1 MKRTLIALGLAATL
15 TAGAA
20 GMAAAQSNTATM
32 DVGLTML
39 ELAVG
44 NEFAKIGMT
53 DVDLM
58 ALSLSQLS
66 EIKAIFGDNELT
78 NSEKQERARAVINR

>member
-1 MKRTLIALGLAATL
+1 MKRTLIALGLAL
-15 TAGAA
+15 SLGAGAA
-20 GMAAAQSNTATM
+20 GGALAQSNTATM

-66 EIKAIFGDNELT
+66 EIKAIFGDNDLT